1 MYGLT
6 NNFAF
11 EVIIQTDGYG
21 TKVGLKVRR
30 YFKDVTRE
38 TDSFAFEVWV
48 ILGLESS
55 RSDGWVD
62 EIGLSGPKD

>member
-1 MYGLT
+1 MAPKT
-6 NNFAF
+6 NR
-11 EVIIQTDGYG
+11 V
-21 TKVGLKVRR
+21 KVRR